1 MHLASCLRQAA
12 TLSSLGLLLAALPA
26 VAAERELPAPVR
38 AALRQAQI
46 PESALVVR
54 VEPLAPARASPPRL
68 SWRAEEVVNPASL
81 MKLYT
86 TGAAL
91 TSLGPAWTWSTP
103 IYTTGPLEGGV
114 LQGDLVIVG
123 RGDPS
128 LTLERIW
135 LLLRQVRARGV
146 REIRGDIVLDGSAFA
161 PGEGDPGDFDGE
173 RLRPY
178 NVRPDALL
186 LNFKAVNLSF
196 QPEPAR
202 GVARVSADPPLPG
215 LPHEITVPLAAG
227 DCGDWRGALRLDTS
241 DPTRWRLAGAYPA
254 ACGEKSWPLAY
265 ADARAYNARLLEP
278 MWREVGGALTGR
290 VREGTT
296 PPGAILLT
304 EFASPPLAAVVRDI
318 NKYSNNVMAQQLFL
332 SLPLAAPG
340 AEPPATPAAARALV
354 QAEVQQRSGCEPP
367 SVIVDNGSGLSRQ
380 SRSSAACLAAWLQAL
395 AAEPIWSEL
404 ESSLPLTG
412 VDGTTRRPG
421 RQWGTALGRAHLKTG
436 SLRDAIGLAGSVL
449 GTSGRRYVLV
459 AVINHPNAQ
468 AGRPALDALVQWTA
482 DDAAP
487 AREMSRGRE
496 PEGARPQ

>member
-1 MHLASCLRQAA
+1 MRLVSCLRLAA
-12 TLSSLGLLLAALPA
+12 TLWALTLLLMPPALAAD
-26 VAAERELPAPVR
+26 RELPAPVR

-46 PESALVVR
+46 PESALAVR
-54 VEPLAPARASPPRL
+54 IEPLAPARGRPPRL
-68 SWRAEEVVNPASL
+68 SWRADEPLNPASL

-86 TGAAL
+86 TGTAL

-103 IYTTGPLEGGV
+103 IYTTGPLESGV

-186 LNFKAVNLSF
+186 LNFKAINLSF

-202 GVARVSADPPLPG
+202 GVARVVADPALPG
-215 LPHEITVPLAAG
+215 VPHDVTVPLAAG
-227 DCGDWRGALRLDTS
+227 DCGDWRTALRLDTS
-241 DPTRWRLAGAYPA
+241 DPAHWRLAGAYPA
-254 ACGEKSWPLAY
+254 ACGEKQWPLAY

-278 MWREVGGALTGR
+278 MWREAGGTLAGR
-290 VREGTT
+290 VREGAL
-296 PPGAILLT
+296 PPGASLLT

-332 SLPLAAPG
+332 SLPLTAPR
-340 AEPPATPAAARALV
+340 APSPATPAAARALV
-354 QAEVQQRSGCEPP
+354 QAEVLQRSACEPP
-367 SVIVDNGSGLSRQ
+367 AVIIDNGSGLSRQ
-380 SRSSAACLAAWLQAL
+380 SRSSAACLSAWLQAL
-395 AAEPIWSEL
+395 AAEPIWAEL
-404 ESSLPLTG
+404 ESSLPLSG

-421 RQWGTALGRAHLKTG
+421 RQWGAALGRAHLKTG

-449 GTSGRRYVLV
+449 GASGQRYALV
-459 AVINHPNAQ
+459 AIINHPNAP
-468 AGRPALDALVQWTA
+468 AGRPVLDALVQWA
-482 DDAAP
+482 VDDIAGTP
-487 AREMSRGRE
+487 K
-496 PEGARPQ
+496 